1 MFIHEWRD
9 GVKKIVI
16 SLPLPVMPIAQPL
29 IQKLQELATNTQLEF
44 KGLNPEE
51 DEPLPIRGDDMPELV
66 VTHHVS
72 IMKNRD
78 AMVSSGSYEA
88 PKGVLPE
95 MRDDLQEKGFVDPT
109 GCFIPMCFVPLVLIY
124 DRSIKPAPS
133 SWEDL
138 LEKRWQG
145 RIGSASTSTF
155 IKLLNVNLK
164 SLFGERVDQLN
175 QLFDSMDLKGL
186 PIKVNLAVGD
196 GDLDVGIA
204 PLPFARASRT
214 GDISMC
220 WPKEGAFCAI
230 HVMIFKKDAHEDAI
244 KIGRYLLSDEA
255 QQLMSAPGLIP
266 VNPNVPL
273 PEEAVENRLN
283 FYWKGWDWF
292 IERLNGI

>member
-1 MFIHEWRD
+1 
-9 GVKKIVI
+9 
-16 SLPLPVMPIAQPL
+16 MPIAQPL
-29 IQKLQELATNTQLEF
+29 IQKLRELATDTQLEF
-44 KGLNPEE
+44 KGLNPGE
-51 DEPLPIRGDDMPELV
+51 DEPLPLEGDDIPELV

-78 AMVSSGSYEA
+78 AMASSGSYKA
-88 PKGVLPE
+88 PERVLPE

-109 GCFIPMCFVPLVLIY
+109 GCFIPMCFAPLVLIY
-124 DRSIKPAPS
+124 DKSMKPVPS
-133 SWEDL
+133 SWADL
-138 LEKRWQG
+138 LAKRWQG

-155 IKLLNVNLK
+155 IKLLKVNLK
-164 SLFGERVDQLN
+164 SLFGERVDQLE

-214 GDISMC
+214 GNISMC
-220 WPKEGAFCAI
+220 WPEEGAFCAL
-230 HVMIFKKDAHEDAI
+230 HVMIYKKDAHEDAI

-255 QQLMSAPGLIP
+255 QQLMSALGFIP

-273 PEEAVENRLN
+273 PEEAVENKLN

-292 IERLNGI
+292 IERSNNI